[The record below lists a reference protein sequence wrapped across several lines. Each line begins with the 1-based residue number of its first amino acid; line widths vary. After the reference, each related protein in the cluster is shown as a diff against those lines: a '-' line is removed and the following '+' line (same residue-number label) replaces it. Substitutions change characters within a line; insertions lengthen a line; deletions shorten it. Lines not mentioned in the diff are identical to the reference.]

1 MSRRLWINA
10 EVRDWLSGLR
20 TRDPSAAR
28 LAGEA
33 VLGLLEESPGPPL
46 AVPADLL
53 LWTEDP
59 SAALEFAY
67 QRRLAAL
74 RRLRRPAADV
84 ATARKRLEL
93 RVQTQEAM
101 VRRLGDQSRMA
112 AEAGRHDIAQETR
125 ERQVD
130 VEDSLSDLR
139 RGHAELRGEEEKA
152 LRAIARRRDE
162 LEVWRTRMEKAR
174 VAYLVRHGGGAI
186 ESALAEAGEGPAV
199 RERPA
204 HTATAAERSAIEAL
218 LEPAQGL
225 ARESA
230 EPAPHLHE
238 LRLGPLTGHDLRI
251 LFAVE
256 SPGAV
261 HLLAAREG
269 PGEWRDQGPHI
280 AEALLRGEPDLP
292 GGPGTPGEPGT
303 SGEDEVT
310 GESFLEEFFPGEAE
324 ERRAGAARLLARNR
338 AHALADVR
346 CRRGL
351 TREQVAGR
359 MSVTAERVAAI
370 EGAEPGALEIGAL
383 AAYLEAIGGR
393 LEIVADLGTERVN
406 LR

>member
-20 TRDPSAAR
+20 ARDPSAAR

-33 VLGLLEESPGPPL
+33 VLGLLEESPRPPL

-112 AEAGRHDIAQETR
+112 DEAGRHDIAQETR

-139 RGHAELRGEEEKA
+139 RDHAGLRGEEEKA
-152 LRAIARRRDE
+152 LRAIARLRDK
-162 LEVWRTRMEKAR
+162 LEHWRAGMEKAR
-174 VAYLVRHGGGAI
+174 AAYVVRHGGDAI

-199 RERPA
+199 RARPA
-204 HTATAAERSAIEAL
+204 HTAAERSAIEAL
-218 LEPAQGL
+218 LESAQGL
-225 ARESA
+225 ARDPA
-230 EPAPHLHE
+230 EPTPHLHE
-238 LRLGPLTGHDLRI
+238 LRLGPLTGHDLRV

-256 SPGAV
+256 PPGAV
-261 HLLAAREG
+261 HLLAARG
-269 PGEWRDQGPHI
+269 PR
-280 AEALLRGEPDLP
+280 
-292 GGPGTPGEPGT
+292 
-303 SGEDEVT
+303 
-310 GESFLEEFFPGEAE
+310 
-324 ERRAGAARLLARNR
+324 
-338 AHALADVR
+338 
-346 CRRGL
+346 
-351 TREQVAGR
+351 
-359 MSVTAERVAAI
+359 
-370 EGAEPGALEIGAL
+370 
-383 AAYLEAIGGR
+383 
-393 LEIVADLGTERVN
+393 
-406 LR
+406 